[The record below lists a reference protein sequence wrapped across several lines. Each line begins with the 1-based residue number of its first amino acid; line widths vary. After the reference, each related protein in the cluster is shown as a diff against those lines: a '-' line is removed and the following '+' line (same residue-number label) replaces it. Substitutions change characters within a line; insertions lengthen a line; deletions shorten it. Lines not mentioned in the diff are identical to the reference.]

1 MGSGAVPEALQS
13 GLPSVLE
20 ADSINLAA
28 AAMVTGANCRL
39 AQAPIFG
46 GTCKAGVTRDYQSQ
60 PDHSGARR
68 AEKGALLEHL
78 RARRTVR
85 RDACWQLRSRSSTA
99 SSGDK
104 FRPEKCSS
112 LLGCTTLLRSIYRLA
127 RSQRA
132 ARPSGGRLD
141 RLEYGGEER
150 FPSPASRLIPTVRS
164 STSVSPKVAIT
175 LEWPVV

>member
-1 MGSGAVPEALQS
+1 MGSGAAPEALQS

-28 AAMVTGANCRL
+28 AAIVTGANCRL

-46 GTCKAGVTRDYQSQ
+46 EPVKQVSHETIYRSGVLKK
-60 PDHSGARR
+60 
-68 AEKGALLEHL
+68 ELLEHL

-85 RDACWQLRSRSSTA
+85 RWRDACWQLRSRSSTA

-132 ARPSGGRLD
+132 ARPSGGRPD